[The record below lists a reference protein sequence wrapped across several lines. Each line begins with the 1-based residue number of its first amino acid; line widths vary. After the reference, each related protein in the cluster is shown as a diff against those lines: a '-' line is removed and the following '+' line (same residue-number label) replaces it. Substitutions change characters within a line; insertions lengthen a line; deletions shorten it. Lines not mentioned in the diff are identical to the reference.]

1 MVDARG
7 ALRRRPAGRAAA
19 AAETGIRTGAARRA
33 VLVVAGVLAPALALA
48 ACTAPAVDPE
58 RARTVVVTVDAPLDS
73 LNAGTA
79 QGRTWGSTLVLS
91 LVQDGFVALDDAGAA
106 VFDTAFGTVEKVSDS
121 PLTVRYTVG
130 EDARW
135 SDGTPVTPADLLLEW
150 AARSGQFD
158 EAAPE
163 DVDSSGAAT
172 PSPTTGAASATPA
185 AAATPTAT
193 ATTPAPT
200 ASTPASTP
208 SPTPTSS
215 TPSDEPAVVFGGTSP
230 VLLHASA
237 MPTVDGRTLTLV
249 YDEPVADWQVAL
261 DVGLPAHVVGRLA
274 LEDTTT
280 PAPTPTTS
288 GPTAAPTPTAEPTP
302 TVSPGSSQ
310 AWADAVTQAV
320 LTADRAALV
329 AIAQV
334 WRTGWDAD
342 AVAADPTRAVTT
354 GPYRVASVVPGVRVE
369 LVRNDEYAGPRPAAR
384 DRIVVRSDLDPLAQV
399 TALRDGEADVVAP
412 LDTADVRAALT
423 ALPKAQVAT
432 GGGPVLALE
441 VNPAGGGAFDP
452 ATYVTGTA
460 DGTAQAARVRAAFV
474 AAVPRDALATAS
486 EVEPSGAVLAVVGPG
501 LVTTPAVAA
510 TGAGAGLDE
519 PVTVRILVNTGDPV
533 RAAMLQALT
542 EALAP
547 DFLVQQAQVQDVATA
562 QWDEPDA
569 WDVALVPVSQA
580 ALPAE
585 AASRWPEAGTGSAAD
600 EAGAQAGSE
609 QPSGTAGGT
618 DDAAAALAAARSA
631 VASQIDPAALPAAFQ
646 DVAAGLRD
654 TGLVV
659 PLALQPSLAATLDR
673 GEDSALP
680 RVTGV
685 TAVPWGRADLAPW
698 WDWACTAS

>member
-1 MVDARG
+1 VVDARG
-7 ALRRRPAGRAAA
+7 ALPRRPARRAAA
-19 AAETGIRTGAARRA
+19 AGRGTGIRGARRA
-33 VLVVAGVLAPALALA
+33 ALVVAGVLAPALALA
-48 ACTAPAVDPE
+48 ACTAPAVDPD
-58 RARTVVVTVDAPLDS
+58 RAHTVVVTVDAPLDS

-91 LVQDGFVALDDAGAA
+91 LVQDGFVALDDAGTA

-130 EDARW
+130 EDTRW

-158 EAAPE
+158 EAAPDDE
-163 DVDSSGAAT
+163 SSSGTVT
-172 PSPTTGAASATPA
+172 PSPTAGAASAS
-185 AAATPTAT
+185 PTAT
-193 ATTPAPT
+193 GTSSGPITSTPAPTPGPTPT
-200 ASTPASTP
+200 ASTPA
-208 SPTPTSS
+208 
-215 TPSDEPAVVFGGTSP
+215 DEPAVVFGGTSP

-237 MPTVDGRTLTLV
+237 TPTIDGRTLTLV

-274 LEDTTT
+274 LEDATN
-280 PAPTPTTS
+280 PVPSPTS
-288 GPTAAPTPTAEPTP
+288 GPATPAATPTSTATSG
-302 TVSPGSSQ
+302 SPQ
-310 AWADAVTQAV
+310 AWADAVTHAV

-329 AIAQV
+329 AIARV
-334 WRTGWDAD
+334 WRTGWDAS
-342 AVAADPTRAVTT
+342 ALAADPARAVTT
-354 GPYRVASVVPGVRVE
+354 GPYRVASVVAGAQVE
-369 LVRNDEYAGPRPAAR
+369 LVRNDQYAGRRPATR

-399 TALRDGEADVVAP
+399 TALRDGDADVVAP
-412 LDTADVRAALT
+412 LDTADVRAAL
-423 ALPKAQVAT
+423 AAVPQAQVVT

-452 ATYVTGTA
+452 ATYATGTEDA
-460 DGTAQAARVRAAFV
+460 FARAAQVRAAFV
-474 AAVPRDALATAS
+474 AAVPRAALATAG

-519 PVTVRILVNTGDPV
+519 PVTVRVLVNTGDPV

-542 EALAP
+542 TALAP
-547 DFLVQQAQVQDVATA
+547 DFVVQQAQVQDAATA

-585 AASRWPEAGTGSAAD
+585 AASRWPGTGVAAD
-600 EAGAQAGSE
+600 AAGAQAGGDVT
-609 QPSGTAGGT
+609 SGTAGGT
-618 DDAAAALAAARSA
+618 DDPAAALTAARAA
-631 VASQIDPAALPAAFQ
+631 VASQLDPAALPAAYQ
-646 DVAAGLRD
+646 AVAAGLRD
-654 TGLVV
+654 SGLVV

-673 GEDSALP
+673 GKDSALP

-698 WDWACTAS
+698 WAWACTAS